1 MKRLLYIL
9 FAVVAVLCTGCSRDD
24 ARKSILKVYN
34 WADYIDESLL
44 SEFEEW
50 YHEQTGEEVEVV
62 YQLFDINEIMLAKI
76 ERGKEDFD
84 VVCPSEYIIERML
97 KNDLLLPIN
106 RDFGDTPN
114 YLNNVSP
121 FIVDVFDKID
131 GGGKNANDYAVGY
144 MWGTTG
150 FLYNTKY
157 VTREEA
163 DTWNSLWNK
172 KFDQKLLIKDAFRD
186 VYSPLLIFANQERIA
201 KGEVTIDELM
211 HDASD
216 ESIAIVEALLK
227 KAKPFVAGWEADFGK
242 EIMTKE
248 KAWLNL
254 SWSGDAAW
262 AIEEAEAVNV
272 KLDYAVPKEG
282 SIMWFDGWVIPKYAK
297 NIKAASYFINFMCM
311 PENAIRNMDEIG
323 YVSVIGTED
332 VMTYMSESATEA
344 GFTEPSDL
352 TYFFGKDADSV
363 VINNVMYPDREVI
376 ERCGMMHDS
385 GPRTEAMLAMWS
397 RVKGDNLN
405 NWMVVVIFA
414 AVGVLLVVGIMRK
427 MKKRR
432 QRRRRW

>member
-1 MKRLLYIL
+1 M
-9 FAVVAVLCTGCSRDD
+9 
-24 ARKSILKVYN
+24 
-34 WADYIDESLL
+34 
-44 SEFEEW
+44 
-50 YHEQTGEEVEVV
+50 
-62 YQLFDINEIMLAKI
+62 
-76 ERGKEDFD
+76 
-84 VVCPSEYIIERML
+84 
-97 KNDLLLPIN
+97 
-106 RDFGDTPN
+106 
-114 YLNNVSP
+114 
-121 FIVDVFDKID
+121 
-131 GGGKNANDYAVGY
+131 
-144 MWGTTG
+144 
-150 FLYNTKY
+150 
-157 VTREEA
+157 
-163 DTWNSLWNK
+163 
-172 KFDQKLLIKDAFRD
+172 
-186 VYSPLLIFANQERIA
+186 IFANQERIA

-227 KAKPFVAGWEADFGK
+227 RAKPFVAGWEADFGK
-242 EIMTKE
+242 EVMTKE

-262 AIEEAEAVNV
+262 AIEEAGDVNV
-272 KLDYAVPKEG
+272 ELDYVVPKEG

-311 PENAIRNMDEIG
+311 PENAIRNMEEIG

-332 VMTYMSESATEA
+332 VMTCMSESAKEA
-344 GFTEPSDL
+344 GYEEACDL
-352 TYFFGKDADSV
+352 TYFFGAGADSV
-363 VINNVMYPDREVI
+363 VINPVMYPDRKVI

-414 AVGVLLVVGIMRK
+414 AVGMLLVVGVMRK